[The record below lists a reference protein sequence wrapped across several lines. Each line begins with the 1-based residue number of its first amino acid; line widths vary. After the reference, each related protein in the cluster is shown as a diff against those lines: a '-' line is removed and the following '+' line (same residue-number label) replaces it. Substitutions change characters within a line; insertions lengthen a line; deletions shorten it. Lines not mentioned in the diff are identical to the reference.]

1 MDRAVGRLIAAT
13 WTGCLVPGNAERVRV
28 TTMQPVFFERPEGPA
43 ITLRSTPRLA
53 NWNRSGETGAA
64 RLTRAL
70 GYSEHLTDPELAACS
85 GPVALRFDV
94 GLPRAVRL
102 LDERDLDNYLLP
114 LTAHL
119 AARSPHPIVSVWG
132 CKRYADETTLRIDT
146 ARPREEP
153 AAGHGQEWAVTLTAS
168 AVGDR
173 DHFKAGFRKEI
184 RDLVADRLAR
194 SEPLPDGPVILEVGF
209 VVGPNRNWLDLW
221 WSTIDGLGPLLGQS
235 PSQPE
240 FHPRDGRIVDLGLHQ
255 TVDPGLDTD
264 VVIGLRAK
272 QGALEPALKI

>member
-1 MDRAVGRLIAAT
+1 
-13 WTGCLVPGNAERVRV
+13 
-28 TTMQPVFFERPEGPA
+28 MQPVFFERPDGPV

-53 NWNRSGETGAA
+53 NWNRSGETGAT

-70 GYSEHLTDPELAACS
+70 GFSQHLTDPELAACS

-119 AARSPHPIVSVWG
+119 AERSPHPIVSVWG
-132 CKRYADETTLRIDT
+132 CKRYADETSLRVDT
-146 ARPREEP
+146 ARPRRDQ
-153 AAGHGQEWAVTLTAS
+153 AAGDDQALAMTFTTS
-168 AVGDR
+168 AEGER
-173 DHFKAGFRKEI
+173 DDFKAGFRAEI
-184 RDLVADRLAR
+184 HDLVADAMAG
-194 SEPLPDGPVILEVGF
+194 SEPLPEGPVTLEVAF

-235 PSQPE
+235 PAQPQ
-240 FHPRDGRIVDLGLHQ
+240 FHPRDGRIVDLGLHC
-255 TVDPGLDTD
+255 TVDPDLDTD
-264 VVIGLRAK
+264 VVIGLRATP
-272 QGALEPALKI
+272 GSLEPALKG